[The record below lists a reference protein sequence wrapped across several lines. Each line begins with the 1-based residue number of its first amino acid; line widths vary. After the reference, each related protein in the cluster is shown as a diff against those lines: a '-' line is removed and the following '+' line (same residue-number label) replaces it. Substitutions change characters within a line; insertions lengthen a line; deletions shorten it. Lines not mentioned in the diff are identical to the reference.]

1 MLISLLMIALAPIN
15 AHSFFADYVL
25 NVPVRIENMRN
36 VSSASL
42 TCDIYHFGTSTTDR
56 QALGNPGGGR
66 ANITLTDGGFNGTV
80 SVTVTVSAANAL
92 RYTPN
97 TYGCALVFLW
107 RNPDGT
113 EFRESLGS
121 SAERATAYTRITGQD
136 VAENTTEITGPLPP
150 P

>member
-1 MLISLLMIALAPIN
+1 MLTALLLLALAPVN
-15 AHSFFADYVL
+15 THTFFADYVL

-36 VSSASL
+36 VSSAYLS
-42 TCDIYHFGTSTTDR
+42 CDIYHFGSSTTDR

-97 TYGCALVFLW
+97 TYGCSLVFLW

-113 EFRESLGS
+113 EFNESFRS
-121 SAERATAYTRITGQD
+121 NDDRATAYTRITGQD
-136 VAENTTEITGPLPP
+136 ITQNTTEITGPLPSS
-150 P
+150 